1 MGVSY
6 SAVVVAQLVERVLPK
21 QDICGSNPVIG
32 ESYLLST
39 ILKTVLKRR
48 ELRKEAGNGPTL
60 KSCL

>member
-1 MGVSY
+1 M
-6 SAVVVAQLVERVLPK
+6 VVAQLVERLLPK